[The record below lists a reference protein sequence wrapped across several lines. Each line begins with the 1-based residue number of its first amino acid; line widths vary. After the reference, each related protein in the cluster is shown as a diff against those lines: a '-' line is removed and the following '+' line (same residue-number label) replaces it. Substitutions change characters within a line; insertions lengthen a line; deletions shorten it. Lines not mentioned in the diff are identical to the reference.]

1 MSCFDSFDLSR
12 LAFRAFPDVVE
23 NVISH
28 PRPIVSLPYL
38 LVSLIHTLVTT
49 HQAVMEGFDDLIL
62 LVGCRQVRSPITDI
76 YPDGGVFE
84 GIYN

>member
-1 MSCFDSFDLSR
+1 M
-12 LAFRAFPDVVE
+12 AFWALPDVVE

-38 LVSLIHTLVTT
+38 LVSLIHALVTT
-49 HQAVMEGFDDLIL
+49 HQAIMEGVDDLIL
-62 LVGCRQVRSPITDI
+62 LFGCRQVRLPITDI
-76 YPDGGVFE
+76 YLDGGVFE